1 MTKTNYMLIA
11 SALALTAN
19 PAGAFDFYGNFANHE
34 TVVHGDSRDAA
45 PPSPGAYSPG
55 HRTSLDALTA
65 GSPDSTG
72 HSIPGYVK
80 VTDPTAPRV
89 TSLDSLTAGS
99 PDSSFYGQAL
109 GRPSSAMA
117 ASRPKLVPDG
127 A

>member
-19 PAGAFDFYGNFANHE
+19 HAGAFDFYGNFSNQE
-34 TVVHGDSRDAA
+34 TVVHADSRDAA
-45 PPSPGAYSPG
+45 PPSAVAYSPG
-55 HRTSLDALTA
+55 RRTSLDTLTA

-80 VTDPTAPRV
+80 VTDPRAPAV

-109 GRPSSAMA
+109 SRPSSATA
-117 ASRPKLVPDG
+117 ASRPRPVPDG
-127 A
+127 V